1 MARSRDGLRD
11 VPSAVRKVGI
21 MRRIVIIGATSLIAQ
36 HVLRQWLGTTGA
48 EVHLVGRD
56 ADRLEAVAR
65 DLAVRSPESTLEAH
79 AVDVLDLDAVETL
92 AAELTAQPLDLVLIA
107 HGTLPSQSECQSD
120 RSLAARTMLVNGNS
134 VALCAEAFVA
144 RMDHARAAS
153 VVVIGSVAGDRG
165 RRTNYVYGA
174 AKALV
179 ATYVEGLQ
187 HRLAGR
193 PLRVVLVKPGPTAT
207 PMTSGLGMPRLAR
220 PEDVARE
227 IVRGVERG
235 AAVIYAPRAWQVIML
250 VIRHLPRI
258 VFDRLSI

>member
-1 MARSRDGLRD
+1 
-11 VPSAVRKVGI
+11 

-56 ADRLEAVAR
+56 ADRLDAVTR
-65 DLAVRSPESTLEAH
+65 DLLVRSPESSVQTH
-79 AVDVLDLDAVETL
+79 TVDVLDLTAVEAL
-92 AAELTAQPLDLVLIA
+92 ASDLAAQPLDLVLIA
-107 HGTLPSQSECQSD
+107 HGTLPSQAECQSD
-120 RSLAARTMLVNGNS
+120 RALAARTMLVNGNS
-134 VALCAEAFVA
+134 VVLCAEAFVA

-179 ATYVEGLQ
+179 ATYVEGMQ

-207 PMTSGLGMPRLAR
+207 PMTAGLAMPRLAS
-220 PEDVARE
+220 PEDVATA

-235 AAVIYAPRAWQVIML
+235 APIIYAPPPWRMIML
-250 VIRHLPRI
+250 VIRHLPRM